1 MGKDGRVIR
10 RRSVSD
16 RRDGGRIYP
25 RYEGRGSFYIR
36 CGATLK
42 HFYANNVEK
51 DRIKISSSVDRR
63 NKNEYYL
70 KPFKKAIMEGGAEAV
85 MTSYNEI
92 NGIPAIVNDE
102 VRHVLK
108 GTYGLPGHVVCDG
121 GDFHRR

>member
-25 RYEGRGSFYIR
+25 RYEGRGSFLYPLR
-36 CGATLK
+36 GNAETFLRKQCG
-42 HFYANNVEK
+42 E